1 MNIVYFCQA
10 SESRKSMLVRLEL
23 HPPSLIAK
31 APWKN
36 RWEISDA
43 PASKLDFRQ
52 LFRVGPT
59 LNPAIGGQ
67 ISQLQFPQ
75 KCRKRPGGDVTYKS
89 WKLTSQMRNVWYISL
104 RLPPKLPKCR

>member
-23 HPPSLIAK
+23 HPPSLTAK

-43 PASKLDFRQ
+43 PAS
-52 LFRVGPT
+52 
-59 LNPAIGGQ
+59 
-67 ISQLQFPQ
+67 
-75 KCRKRPGGDVTYKS
+75 
-89 WKLTSQMRNVWYISL
+89 
-104 RLPPKLPKCR
+104 